1 VLPNPETE
9 EKTMKDLNRRRIL
22 SIGGLGLAGAA
33 ATLAGQAQA
42 NNQNSP
48 QPMQTMS
55 QNRRF
60 AGKVVLITGATSGIG
75 EATARLFAKEG
86 AKVFFCGRRET
97 LGKQVETSIRSTGGD
112 ATYMRADVR
121 KATDVKAFVD
131 ACVTQHGRLDI
142 AFNNAGIDYPPNPI
156 ADTAIAEFD
165 DLMNTNARGVFLGMK
180 YEIPHLLK
188 VGGGAIIN
196 MASIGGQRAFAN
208 IVGYGASKAAVIHM
222 TKMAAQEYGKTIRVN
237 AVLPGA
243 IDTAML
249 ERVERDWKVTK
260 EQLVSA
266 YPSKRVGKPE
276 EVAAAVLWLAS
287 AEASYVSG
295 VAFNIDGGGLG

>member
-1 VLPNPETE
+1 
-9 EKTMKDLNRRRIL
+9 MKGFNRRRML
-22 SIGGLGLAGAA
+22 SMGGLGVAGV
-33 ATLAGQAQA
+33 ATTFARKGQA
-42 NNQNSP
+42 NPSRP
-48 QPMQTMS
+48 QPTAASTQAG
-55 QNRRF
+55 RF

-75 EATARLFAKEG
+75 ETTARMFAKEG

-97 LGKQVETSIRSTGGD
+97 LGQQVEASIRSWGGA

-131 ACVTQHGRLDI
+131 ACVNQYGQLDI
-142 AFNNAGIDYPPNPI
+142 AFNNAGIDYPPSSI
-156 ADTAIAEFD
+156 AETEIAEFD

-180 YEIPHLLK
+180 YEIPYMLK
-188 VGGGAIIN
+188 VGSGAIIN
-196 MASIGGQRAFAN
+196 MASIGGQRAFPN

-222 TKMAAQEYGKTIRVN
+222 TKMAAQEYGQTLRVN
-237 AVLPGA
+237 AILPGA

-249 ERVERDWKVTK
+249 DRVERDWKVTK

-287 AEASYVSG
+287 ADASYVSG
-295 VAFNIDGGGLG
+295 VAFNVDGGGLG

>member
-1 VLPNPETE
+1 
-9 EKTMKDLNRRRIL
+9 MKGLNRRRIL
-22 SIGGLGLAGAA
+22 SIGGLGLAGM
-33 ATLAGQAQA
+33 ATTMTGKAHA
-42 NNQNSP
+42 NNQNAP
-48 QPMQTMS
+48 QISKSTAQTG
-55 QNRRF
+55 RF
-60 AGKVVLITGATSGIG
+60 ANKVVLITGATSGIG
-75 EATARLFAKEG
+75 EATARLFAEEG
-86 AKVFFCGRRET
+86 ANVFFCGRREA

-121 KATDVKAFVD
+121 KETEVKAFVD
-131 ACVTQHGRLDI
+131 ACVAKYGRLDI

-156 ADTAIAEFD
+156 ADTMIAEFD

-180 YEIPHLLK
+180 YEIPHMLK

-222 TKMAAQEYGKTIRVN
+222 TKMAAQEYGKTIRIN

-249 ERVERDWKVTK
+249 DRVERDWKVTK
-260 EQLVSA
+260 EQLASG
-266 YPSKRVGKPE
+266 YPIKRVGKPE

-287 AEASYVSG
+287 PEASYVSG
-295 VAFNIDGGGLG
+295 VAFNVDGGGLG